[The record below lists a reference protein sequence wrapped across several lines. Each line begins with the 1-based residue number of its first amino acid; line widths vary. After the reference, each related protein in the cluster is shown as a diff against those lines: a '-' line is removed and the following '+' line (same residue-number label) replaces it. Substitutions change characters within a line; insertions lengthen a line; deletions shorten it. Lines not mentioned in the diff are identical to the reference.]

1 MKQGLVS
8 ILVVSYNAEKYIEK
22 TLLSCLAQMY
32 PDFEIL
38 VLDNA
43 SSDRTVE
50 VIKSMN
56 NSRITLFEGRENIG
70 PYDGLNFLL
79 DKARGEYVAIQDHDD
94 IWFPEKLMKQ
104 VEFLESNLE
113 FIACG
118 TDTFYYFEKRKTLI
132 LNTKKGAT
140 NFVDHTS
147 LIFRNRGFRYDS
159 KHTLADELF
168 EKKTLSKSG
177 KIGCIQD
184 PLTVHRIKSDG
195 TNLSSRRFSL
205 NWRHIKDFFSVNDIS
220 FISILYLFDLMFRK
234 FFPESLLWFLRKKI
248 TLRNAEWTTLE
259 TFQEQFPEI
268 SL

>member
-1 MKQGLVS
+1 
-8 ILVVSYNAEKYIEK
+8 
-22 TLLSCLAQMY
+22 MY

-118 TDTFYYFEKRKTLI
+118 TDTFYFFEKRKMLI
-132 LNTKKGAT
+132 LNTKQGVT

-147 LIFRNRGFRYDS
+147 LIFRNRGFRYDP

-195 TNLSSRRFSL
+195 TNLSSIRFSF
-205 NWRHIKDFFSVNDIS
+205 NWRHIQDFFSVNEIS
-220 FISILYLFDLMFRK
+220 FISILYLFDLISRK

-259 TFQEQFPEI
+259 TFQRQFPEI